1 MAGRNR
7 SMTSLNLS
15 RDAVTVLGL
24 AGTALPYANSVDDEI
39 ERWLRPLRL
48 YGESGAALQGLG
60 VGEARNQ
67 DSKPPE
73 SKASGT
79 PPSETLHVVTTEA
92 TRIASERGAATVG
105 TLDILKAVMEH
116 SGQDFERAL
125 EGHSGT
131 TAELIDQLAARTA
144 AGGSD

>member
-1 MAGRNR
+1 
-7 SMTSLNLS
+7 MTSLSLS

-60 VGEARNQ
+60 VGESRNQ
-67 DSKPPE
+67 EGSQPE
-73 SKASGT
+73 HKHSEQ
-79 PPSETLHVVTTEA
+79 PPSETLHAVTTEA
-92 TRIASERGAATVG
+92 TRIATERGADTVG
-105 TLDILKAVMEH
+105 TLDILQAVMEH
-116 SGQDFERAL
+116 YGEDFERTL

-131 TAELIDQLAARTA
+131 YADLVDQLATRT
-144 AGGSD
+144 GSTDSE

>member
-1 MAGRNR
+1 MN
-7 SMTSLNLS
+7 SLNLS

-24 AGTALPYANSVDDEI
+24 AGTALPYASSIDDEI

-60 VGEARNQ
+60 VGEGRNQ
-67 DSKPPE
+67 ESRPPE
-73 SKASGT
+73 PKASAT
-79 PPSETLHVVTTEA
+79 KPSETLHLVTTEA
-92 TRIASERGAATVG
+92 TRIAAERGAETVG
-105 TLDILKAVMEH
+105 TLDILRAVMKHYGE
-116 SGQDFERAL
+116 DFERTL

-131 TAELIDQLAARTA
+131 TVELMEQLSARTA

>member
-1 MAGRNR
+1 
-7 SMTSLNLS
+7 MTSLSLS

-60 VGEARNQ
+60 VGEGRNQ
-67 DSKPPE
+67 E
-73 SKASGT
+73 SKAESKPSGQ
-79 PPSETLHVVTTEA
+79 PPSETLHAVTVEA
-92 TRIASERGAATVG
+92 TRIAAERGAVAVG
-105 TLDILKAVMEH
+105 TLDILQAVMQHYGE
-116 SGQDFERAL
+116 DFERTL

-131 TAELIDQLAARTA
+131 YADLKEQVAARTA
-144 AGGSD
+144 ASGSSSD

>member
-1 MAGRNR
+1 M
-7 SMTSLNLS
+7 SSLNLS

-24 AGTALPYANSVDDEI
+24 AGSALPYASSVDDEI

-60 VGEARNQ
+60 VGEGRNQ
-67 DSKPPE
+67 ESKKVD
-73 SKASGT
+73 SKASESK
-79 PPSETLHVVTTEA
+79 PSETLHTVTTEA
-92 TRIASERGAATVG
+92 TRIAAERGAETVG
-105 TLDILKAVMEH
+105 TLDILRAVMEYY
-116 SGQDFERAL
+116 GEDFERTL

-131 TAELIDQLAARTA
+131 TAELMDQLTARTA

>member
-1 MAGRNR
+1 
-7 SMTSLNLS
+7 MTSLSLS

-24 AGTALPYANSVDDEI
+24 AGTALPYASSVDDEI

-67 DSKPPE
+67 DSKPAK
-73 SKASGT
+73 SKASEHS
-79 PPSETLHVVTTEA
+79 PSETLHTVTTDA
-92 TRIASERGAATVG
+92 TRIAAERGAQTVG
-105 TLDILKAVMEH
+105 TLDILKAVMEYY
-116 SGQDFERAL
+116 GADFERAL

-131 TAELIDQLAARTA
+131 TAELIDQLDARTA

>member
-1 MAGRNR
+1 
-7 SMTSLNLS
+7 MTSLNLS

-67 DSKPPE
+67 DSRPPE
-73 SKASGT
+73 PKAST
-79 PPSETLHVVTTEA
+79 TKPSETLHLVTSEA
-92 TRIASERGAATVG
+92 TRIAAERGAETVG
-105 TLDILKAVMEH
+105 TLDVLRAVMEH
-116 SGQDFERAL
+116 YGEDFERTL
-125 EGHSGT
+125 EGHSSS
-131 TAELIDQLAARTA
+131 TAELMDQLAARTA

>member
-1 MAGRNR
+1 
-7 SMTSLNLS
+7 MTSLNLS

-60 VGEARNQ
+60 VGEGRNQ
-67 DSKPPE
+67 E
-73 SKASGT
+73 SKKADPKASEQ
-79 PPSETLHVVTTEA
+79 PPSETLHAVTTEA
-92 TRIASERGAATVG
+92 TRIAGERGASTVG

-116 SGQDFERAL
+116 YGPDFERTL

-131 TAELIDQLAARTA
+131 TAELMDQLVARTA
-144 AGGSD
+144 TGGSD

>member
-1 MAGRNR
+1 
-7 SMTSLNLS
+7 MTSLSLS

-60 VGEARNQ
+60 VGEGRNQ
-67 DSKPPE
+67 E
-73 SKASGT
+73 GKAEQKHSDQ
-79 PPSETLHVVTTEA
+79 PPSETLHAVTTEA
-92 TRIASERGAATVG
+92 TRIAAERGAATVG
-105 TLDILKAVMEH
+105 TLDILQAVMQHYGE
-116 SGQDFERAL
+116 DFERTL

-131 TAELIDQLAARTA
+131 YADLIDQLATRTSSTS
-144 AGGSD
+144 SD

>member
-1 MAGRNR
+1 
-7 SMTSLNLS
+7 MTSLSLS

-60 VGEARNQ
+60 VGEGRN
-67 DSKPPE
+67 PE
-73 SKASGT
+73 GKQAEQKHSDQ
-79 PPSETLHVVTTEA
+79 PPSETLHAVTTEA
-92 TRIASERGAATVG
+92 TRIAAERGAATVG
-105 TLDILKAVMEH
+105 TLDILQAVMHHYGE
-116 SGQDFERAL
+116 DFERTL

-131 TAELIDQLAARTA
+131 YADLVDQLATRT
-144 AGGSD
+144 GSTDSD